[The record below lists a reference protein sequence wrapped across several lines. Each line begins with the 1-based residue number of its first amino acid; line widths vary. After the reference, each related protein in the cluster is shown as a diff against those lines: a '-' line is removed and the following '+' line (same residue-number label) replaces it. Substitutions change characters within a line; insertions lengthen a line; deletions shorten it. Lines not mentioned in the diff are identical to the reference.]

1 MIEATAM
8 IQAQIMA
15 QEVQLQVMG
24 SYLSASNPEVARV
37 QSSIS
42 ELRKQLQIMETGKR
56 EKNRMPGDDLRP
68 AITSVPTLALEYG
81 RLAGI

>member
-1 MIEATAM
+1 M

-37 QSSIS
+37 QSSIN
-42 ELRKQLQIMETGKR
+42 ELRKQLQIMESGK
-56 EKNRMPGDDLRP
+56 EGKDRMPGDRCVRRSP
-68 AITSVPTLALEYG
+68 VCRRSPWSMG
-81 RLAGI
+81 GWRGI